1 MFSGTPWSSKTRGVG
16 EQAKAGVPSRLYR
29 SRTVS
34 TCGDCCPR
42 EATRRA
48 LLTGR
53 FVGDTVDKLFGW
65 PYEPS
70 TRSTCDLGMA
80 KSTLAV
86 GRSANSGG
94 RLRVEP
100 NQGWRT
106 STHSQAVLFASAPVL
121 HVGLGNYIVFHFFPE
136 QDLHVDLVKHYGAPF
151 VCDL

>member
-1 MFSGTPWSSKTRGVG
+1 MFSGTPRSSKTRGVG

-34 TCGDCCPR
+34 ICCDCRPR
-42 EATRRA
+42 EAPRRA

-53 FVGDTVDKLFGW
+53 IVRDTVDNSFGW

-70 TRSTCDLGMA
+70 IRSICDLGMA

-86 GRSANSGG
+86 GRSANSGA

-106 STHSQAVLFASAPVL
+106 STHSQAVIFPSTPLL
-121 HVGLGNYIVFHFFPE
+121 HVGLGKYNVFHILPE
-136 QDLHVDLVKHYGAPF
+136 LDLHVDLVKHYRASF